1 MGVRV
6 GVDVGGTFTKAVA
19 CEASGLVVARAVIPT
34 THQAVAGVAEG
45 VVRSLRALRHQL
57 RDAGRDHIA
66 LVAHSSTQAVN
77 ALLEGDTADVGVIGI
92 GRRPDLKRARRRT
105 QLGEIRLAPSRRL
118 RTLNRFVDATPGLTH
133 DVLRD
138 AVRSLVNEGAE
149 SLCFSEAFGVD
160 DARGEW
166 MGLEVADEQGIPA
179 CAGHELSGL
188 YGLEMRTLTAA
199 INASILPAALR
210 TARHVQD
217 GIEELDH
224 LPLLVMRG
232 DGGAA
237 DLSSM
242 SRHPI
247 FSAFS
252 GPAASVSGALRY
264 LSVHD
269 GVVVEVGGTSTNVS
283 AIRAGRPVLSYVRV
297 LDHVTSVRS
306 LDVRV
311 AGVAGG
317 SLMRARRRLGR
328 VEIDVGP
335 RSAHIAGLRYCSFAT
350 ERELVGAR
358 VVWIAP
364 RPGDTDD
371 HLVIENRDGERFAL
385 TPTCAANALGEVP
398 DGAYAGGNPGASRI
412 ALELAGSELG
422 LEWRGLAFRILQ
434 RAAEKVAACVVDA
447 VREHGLRHPAIVGVG
462 GGAGALVPS
471 LAQSLG
477 LEWAIPRDAE
487 IISSIGDALSL
498 IRVEI
503 ERSLARAASSEV
515 ADAHRA
521 AEEAARRAGAAP
533 ETVHT
538 ESTAVPERRALRVVA
553 YGASRLVADGR
564 GADPPE
570 NDLFTVAGREL
581 RSSVRL
587 VASAPPYYVFA
598 DASDRRCAVI
608 DRSGSVIYS
617 GDAEIATGTGAQVSA
632 LLAQKVPQLVRHY
645 GPVAVAPAIRIVRGN
660 RLIDLTLLSAPERA
674 LEAALTE
681 CSVSESDPVVALL
694 SRD

>member
-1 MGVRV
+1 MDVRV

-19 CEASGLVVARAVIPT
+19 CESSGPVVARAVVPT

-45 VVRSLRALRHQL
+45 VVRSLRALREQL
-57 RDAGRDHIA
+57 RDRGRDRIA

-77 ALLEGDTADVGVIGI
+77 ALLEGDTSNVGVVGI
-92 GRRPDLKRARRRT
+92 GRRPDLRRARRRT

-118 RTLNRFVDATPGLTH
+118 RTIHRFVDATSGLTH

-138 AVRSLVNEGAE
+138 AVRSLVNEGVE

-166 MGLEVADEQGIPA
+166 MGLEVAEEQGIPA

-199 INASILPAALR
+199 INATILPAALR
-210 TARHVQD
+210 TARHVQE

-237 DLSSM
+237 DLSAM

-252 GPAASVSGALRY
+252 GPAASVSGALRH

-317 SLMRARRRLGR
+317 SLVRAQRRLGR

-335 RSAHIAGLRYCSFAT
+335 RSAHIAGLRYCSFA
-350 ERELVGAR
+350 REQELAGGR
-358 VVWIAP
+358 VVWLAP

-371 HLVIENRDGERFAL
+371 YLVVENRDGERFAI
-385 TPTCAANALGEVP
+385 TPTCAANALREVP
-398 DGAYAGGNPGASRI
+398 DGAYAWGDADSSRI
-412 ALELAGSELG
+412 ALELAGRELG
-422 LEWRGLAFRILQ
+422 FEWRGLAFRILQ
-434 RAAEKVAACVVDA
+434 RAAEKIAACIVDT
-447 VREHGLRHPAIVGVG
+447 VREHGLRHPTIVGVG
-462 GGAGALVPS
+462 GGAGALVPA
-471 LAQSLG
+471 LARGLD

-503 ERSLARAASSEV
+503 ERSLTRASSSEV

-521 AEEAARRAGAAP
+521 AEEAALRAGAAP
-533 ETVHT
+533 DSVHT
-538 ESTAVPERRALRVVA
+538 ESSAVPERRALRVVA
-553 YGASRLVADGR
+553 YGATRLAADAPG
-564 GADPPE
+564 P
-570 NDLFTVAGREL
+570 DLAEQELLAAAAREL
-581 RSSVRL
+581 GSSVRL
-587 VASAPPYYVFA
+587 VASAPPYFVFV
-598 DASDRRCAVI
+598 DDDERRCAVV

-632 LLAQKVPQLVRHY
+632 LLSQKVPQLIRHY

-674 LEAALTE
+674 LEAALAE
-681 CSVSESDPVVALL
+681 CSVNESDAVVALL